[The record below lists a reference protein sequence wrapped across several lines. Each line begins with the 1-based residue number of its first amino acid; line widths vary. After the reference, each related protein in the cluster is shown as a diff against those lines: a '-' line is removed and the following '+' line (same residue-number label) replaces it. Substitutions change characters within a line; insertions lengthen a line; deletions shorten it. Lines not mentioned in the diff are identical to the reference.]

1 MKIKVI
7 IGQKSRAKDVGQCH
21 RTMDSLCHL
30 LLHASCALTTIL
42 HAAPFHHLCRWLEGG
57 SGRQQQRIDTLSV
70 FSEAHLQEELHRSAR
85 TLQDSETASLNSFYT
100 SYRAL
105 FVPIEYHHFRFQKTQ
120 EALGSWDS
128 GTLGPTLSA
137 THSIWG
143 ANARSCALAMVR
155 AILAKELTHN
165 YEREKSE
172 VFAQKKDPNRPSA
185 VSYVHWHMLIGE
197 GSFLS
202 SKYRRKQEKT
212 SRIILHMIAL
222 IHCFVPKSAI
232 KEDLKRQFCD

>member
-1 MKIKVI
+1 MILSKDCDENQGHHRAEIKSERRWTMSENY
-7 IGQKSRAKDVGQCH
+7 GQLVPSATARFMCPDH
-21 RTMDSLCHL
+21 Y
-30 LLHASCALTTIL
+30 L

-57 SGRQQQRIDTLSV
+57 SGRQQRRIDTLPV

-100 SYRAL
+100 SCRAL

-137 THSIWG
+137 IHSIWG

-155 AILAKELTHN
+155 AILAKELTIMDVRSPR
-165 YEREKSE
+165 YS
-172 VFAQKKDPNRPSA
+172 
-185 VSYVHWHMLIGE
+185 
-197 GSFLS
+197 
-202 SKYRRKQEKT
+202 
-212 SRIILHMIAL
+212 
-222 IHCFVPKSAI
+222 
-232 KEDLKRQFCD
+232 LKRKSRTAHQLFHMSTGTC